1 MKQESKFQIG
11 PFSYVR
17 KSLYYCLTVTVR
29 SRDVVLT
36 RNSRCK
42 REGKAR
48 ERGTLAGLIETPAAA
63 VTCAEQDIWR
73 KDEANTPQSHFV
85 REENRKV
92 AIGE

>member
-1 MKQESKFQIG
+1 
-11 PFSYVR
+11 
-17 KSLYYCLTVTVR
+17 
-29 SRDVVLT
+29 
-36 RNSRCK
+36 
-42 REGKAR
+42 
-48 ERGTLAGLIETPAAA
+48 LIETPAAA